1 MLLTCLVNVTAMS
14 YASLTFQ
21 NKILLH
27 VDVSFLGM
35 CPNPDKRIV
44 KYSVY
49 EGDMMSTRRK

>member
-1 MLLTCLVNVTAMS
+1 MLLTCLVNVAAMS
-14 YASLTFQ
+14 YASQ

-27 VDVSFLGM
+27 VHVSFLGM

-49 EGDMMSTRRK
+49 EGDMSTRRK